1 MIINDYVRLRKPLK
15 IGDIV
20 IDKISKAEFI
30 VTDIKEGNSL
40 PLCLQLISEIKDPI
54 YLNYVVNAAS
64 IYTEKGDNYW
74 VYLNHHVAYGDY
86 SFPTV
91 YTNRRILTC
100 EDLELK
106 ETAPWKVAPKK
117 AEEVETETF
126 DYLISLNDLVKLSE
140 KRLMEDLTTI
150 DRIIKQK
157 FLDNSE
163 VAISPS
169 LLRNKVENKSLI
181 EEIRARGYTVK
192 ISDGRLVISGW

>member
-1 MIINDYVRLRKPLK
+1 MKLDQIKLLK
-15 IGDIV
+15 VGDIV
-20 IDKISKAEFI
+20 VDKVSGAEFI
-30 VTDIKEGNSL
+30 VTGIKEADKL

-54 YLNYVVNAAS
+54 YLNYVATTTTA
-64 IYTEKGDNYW
+64 YAEKGDAYW
-74 VYLNHHVAYGDY
+74 IYLSHSIAYGAY
-86 SFPTV
+86 SYPTV
-91 YTNRRILTC
+91 YVNRRILTC

-106 ETAPWKVAPKK
+106 ETAPWKVSPKK
-117 AEEVETETF
+117 VEEVETETF

-169 LLRNKVENKSLI
+169 LLKSKPENKSLI

>member
-1 MIINDYVRLRKPLK
+1 MKLDQIKLLK
-15 IGDIV
+15 VGDIV
-20 IDKISKAEFI
+20 IDKVSGAEFI
-30 VTDIKEGNSL
+30 VTGIKEADNL

-64 IYTEKGDNYW
+64 IYIKKGDKYW
-74 VYLNHHVAYGDY
+74 VYLNCNIAYGDY
-86 SFPTV
+86 SYRTV

-163 VAISPS
+163 VAIQQS

>member
-1 MIINDYVRLRKPLK
+1 MKLDQIKLLK
-15 IGDIV
+15 VGDIV
-20 IDKISKAEFI
+20 VDKVSEAEFI
-30 VTDIKEGNSL
+30 VTGIKEADNL

-54 YLNYVVNAAS
+54 YLNYVATTTTA
-64 IYTEKGDNYW
+64 YAEKGDAYW
-74 VYLNHHVAYGDY
+74 IYLSHSIAYGAY
-86 SFPTV
+86 SYPTV
-91 YTNRRILTC
+91 YVNRRILTC

-169 LLRNKVENKSLI
+169 LLKSKPENKSLI

-192 ISDGRLVISGW
+192 ISDGNLVISGW

>member
-1 MIINDYVRLRKPLK
+1 MKLDQIKLLK
-15 IGDIV
+15 VGDIV

-64 IYTEKGDNYW
+64 IYTKKGDKYW
-74 VYLNHHVAYGDY
+74 VYLNCNIAYGDY
-86 SFPTV
+86 SYRTV

-169 LLRNKVENKSLI
+169 LLKSKPENKSLI

-192 ISDGRLVISGW
+192 ISDGNLVISGW

>member
-1 MIINDYVRLRKPLK
+1 MKLDQIELLK
-15 IGDIV
+15 VGDIV
-20 IDKISKAEFI
+20 VDKVSEAEFV
-30 VTDIKEGNSL
+30 VTGIKEADSL

-64 IYTEKGDNYW
+64 IYTKKGDKYW
-74 VYLNHHVAYGDY
+74 VYLNCNIAYGDY
-86 SFPTV
+86 SYRTV

-106 ETAPWKVAPKK
+106 ETAPWIKPKEQAK
-117 AEEVETETF
+117 EEVETETF

-169 LLRNKVENKSLI
+169 LLKSKPENKSLI

-192 ISDGRLVISGW
+192 ISDGNLVISGW

>member
-1 MIINDYVRLRKPLK
+1 MKLDQIKLLK
-15 IGDIV
+15 VGDIV

-106 ETAPWKVAPKK
+106 EIAPWIKPKEQAK
-117 AEEVETETF
+117 EEVETETF

-169 LLRNKVENKSLI
+169 LLKSKPENKSLI

-192 ISDGRLVISGW
+192 ISDGNLVISGW

>member
-1 MIINDYVRLRKPLK
+1 MKLDQIKLLK

-20 IDKISKAEFI
+20 VDKVSEAEFV
-30 VTDIKEGNSL
+30 VTGIKEADSL

-64 IYTEKGDNYW
+64 IYTKKGDKYW
-74 VYLNHHVAYGDY
+74 VYLNCNIAYGDY
-86 SFPTV
+86 SYHIV

-163 VAISPS
+163 VAIQQS
-169 LLRNKVENKSLI
+169 LLRSKVENKSLI

-192 ISDGRLVISGW
+192 ISDGNLVISGW

>member
-1 MIINDYVRLRKPLK
+1 MKLDQIKLLK
-15 IGDIV
+15 VGDIV

-106 ETAPWKVAPKK
+106 EIAPWIKPKEQAK
-117 AEEVETETF
+117 EEVETETF

-169 LLRNKVENKSLI
+169 LLKSKPENKSLI
-181 EEIRARGYTVK
+181 EEIRARGYMVK
-192 ISDGRLVISGW
+192 ISDGNLVISGW

>member
-1 MIINDYVRLRKPLK
+1 MNLDEIKLLK

-20 IDKISKAEFI
+20 IDKFSKAEFV
-30 VTDIKEGNSL
+30 VTGINEGSSL

-64 IYTEKGDNYW
+64 IYTKKGDEYW
-74 VYLNHHVAYGDY
+74 VYLSPSIAYGDY
-86 SFPTV
+86 SYLTV

-106 ETAPWKVAPKK
+106 ETAPWIKPKEKAKPEENK
-117 AEEVETETF
+117 AEKF
-126 DYLISLNDLVKLSE
+126 DCLISLDELVKLSE
-140 KRLMEDLTTI
+140 KRLAEDLTTI
-150 DRIIKQK
+150 NQVIQQRYLYSK
-157 FLDNSE
+157 E

-169 LLRNKVENKSLI
+169 LLKSKPEDKALI

>member
-1 MIINDYVRLRKPLK
+1 MKLDQIKLLK
-15 IGDIV
+15 VGDIV
-20 IDKISKAEFI
+20 VDKVSEAEFI

-117 AEEVETETF
+117 VEEVETETF

-169 LLRNKVENKSLI
+169 LLKSKPENKSLI
-181 EEIRARGYTVK
+181 EEIRARGYRVK
-192 ISDGRLVISGW
+192 ISDGNLVISGW

>member
-1 MIINDYVRLRKPLK
+1 MKLDQIKLLK

-20 IDKISKAEFI
+20 IDKISKAEFV
-30 VTDIKEGNSL
+30 VTGINEGSSL

-64 IYTEKGDNYW
+64 IYTKKGDEYW
-74 VYLNHHVAYGDY
+74 VYLNHHVAYSDY

-106 ETAPWKVAPKK
+106 ETAPWKVSPKK
-117 AEEVETETF
+117 VEKDKAEKS
-126 DYLISLNDLVKLSE
+126 DYLISLTELVKLSE
-140 KRLMEDLTTI
+140 KRLAEDLTTI
-150 DRIIKQK
+150 NRLIQQK
-157 FLDNSE
+157 YLDSKE
-163 VAISPS
+163 VAIQQS

>member
-1 MIINDYVRLRKPLK
+1 MKLDQIKLLK
-15 IGDIV
+15 VGDIV

-86 SFPTV
+86 SFQTV

-169 LLRNKVENKSLI
+169 LLKSKPENKSLI

-192 ISDGRLVISGW
+192 ISDGNLVISGW

>member
-1 MIINDYVRLRKPLK
+1 MKLDQIKLLK
-15 IGDIV
+15 VGDIV

-169 LLRNKVENKSLI
+169 LLKSKPENKSLI
-181 EEIRARGYTVK
+181 EEIRARGYMVK
-192 ISDGRLVISGW
+192 ISDGNLVISGW

>member
-1 MIINDYVRLRKPLK
+1 MKLDQIKLLK
-15 IGDIV
+15 VGDIV

-64 IYTEKGDNYW
+64 IYTEKGDEYW
-74 VYLNHHVAYGDY
+74 VYLSHSIAYDDY
-86 SFPTV
+86 SYPTV
-91 YTNRRILTC
+91 YINRRILTC

-106 ETAPWKVAPKK
+106 EIAPWIKPKEQAK
-117 AEEVETETF
+117 EEVETETF

-169 LLRNKVENKSLI
+169 LLKSKPENKSLI
-181 EEIRARGYTVK
+181 EEIRARGYMVK
-192 ISDGRLVISGW
+192 ISDGNLVISGW

>member
-1 MIINDYVRLRKPLK
+1 MKLDQIKLLK
-15 IGDIV
+15 VGDIV

-163 VAISPS
+163 VAIQQS

-192 ISDGRLVISGW
+192 ISDGNLVISGW

>member
-1 MIINDYVRLRKPLK
+1 MKLDQIKLLK
-15 IGDIV
+15 VGDIV

-169 LLRNKVENKSLI
+169 LLKSKPENKSLI

>member
-1 MIINDYVRLRKPLK
+1 MKLDQIKLLK
-15 IGDIV
+15 VGDIV
-20 IDKISKAEFI
+20 VDKVSEAEFV
-30 VTDIKEGNSL
+30 VTSINEGSSL

-54 YLNYVVNAAS
+54 YLNYVANAAS
-64 IYTEKGDNYW
+64 IYTKKGDEYC
-74 VYLNHHVAYGDY
+74 VYLSHSIAYGDY
-86 SFPTV
+86 SYPTV

-117 AEEVETETF
+117 VEKEENKAEHP
-126 DYLISLNDLVKLSE
+126 DYLMPLNELLNLIE
-140 KRLMEDLTTI
+140 KRLMEDLT
-150 DRIIKQK
+150 IINQVIQQRY
-157 FLDNSE
+157 LDSKE

-169 LLRNKVENKSLI
+169 LLKSKPEDKELI

>member
-1 MIINDYVRLRKPLK
+1 MKLDQIKLLK
-15 IGDIV
+15 VGDIV
-20 IDKISKAEFI
+20 VDKVSGAEFI

-86 SFPTV
+86 PFPTV

-169 LLRNKVENKSLI
+169 LLKNKPENKSLI
-181 EEIRARGYTVK
+181 EEIRARGYMVK
-192 ISDGRLVISGW
+192 ISDGNLVISGW

>member
-1 MIINDYVRLRKPLK
+1 MKLDQIKLLK
-15 IGDIV
+15 VGDIV
-20 IDKISKAEFI
+20 VDKVSEAEFI

-74 VYLNHHVAYGDY
+74 VYLNHHVAYNDY
-86 SFPTV
+86 SYPTV

-106 ETAPWKVAPKK
+106 ETAPWIKPKEQAK
-117 AEEVETETF
+117 EEVETETF

-169 LLRNKVENKSLI
+169 LLKSKPENKSLI
-181 EEIRARGYTVK
+181 EEIRARGYMVK
-192 ISDGRLVISGW
+192 ISDGNLVISGW

>member
-1 MIINDYVRLRKPLK
+1 MKLDQIKLLK

-20 IDKISKAEFI
+20 VDNVSKAEFI

-169 LLRNKVENKSLI
+169 LLKSKPENKSLI

-192 ISDGRLVISGW
+192 ISDGNLVISGW

>member
-1 MIINDYVRLRKPLK
+1 MKLDQIKLLK
-15 IGDIV
+15 VGDIV
-20 IDKISKAEFI
+20 VDKVSEAEFV
-30 VTDIKEGNSL
+30 VTGIKEADSL

-64 IYTEKGDNYW
+64 IYTKKGDKYW
-74 VYLNHHVAYGDY
+74 VYLNCNIAYGDY
-86 SFPTV
+86 SYRTV

-140 KRLMEDLTTI
+140 KRLAEDLTTI
-150 DRIIKQK
+150 NQVIQQRYLYNK
-157 FLDNSE
+157 E

-169 LLRNKVENKSLI
+169 LLRSKVENKSLI

-192 ISDGRLVISGW
+192 ISDGNLVISGW

>member
-1 MIINDYVRLRKPLK
+1 MKLDQIKLLK
-15 IGDIV
+15 VGDIV

-64 IYTEKGDNYW
+64 SYTEKGDNYW

-91 YTNRRILTC
+91 YINRRILTC

-106 ETAPWKVAPKK
+106 EIAPWIKPKEQAK
-117 AEEVETETF
+117 EEVETETF

-140 KRLMEDLTTI
+140 KRLAEDLTTI
-150 DRIIKQK
+150 NRLIQQK
-157 FLDNSE
+157 YLDSKE
-163 VAISPS
+163 VAIQQS
-169 LLRNKVENKSLI
+169 LLKSKPENKSLI
-181 EEIRARGYTVK
+181 EEIRARGYMVK
-192 ISDGRLVISGW
+192 ISDGNLVISGW

>member
-1 MIINDYVRLRKPLK
+1 MKLDQIKLLK
-15 IGDIV
+15 VGDIV

-169 LLRNKVENKSLI
+169 LLKSKPENKSLI

-192 ISDGRLVISGW
+192 ISDGNLVISGW

>member
-1 MIINDYVRLRKPLK
+1 MKLDQIKLLK
-15 IGDIV
+15 VGDIV

-169 LLRNKVENKSLI
+169 LLKSKPENKSLI

-192 ISDGRLVISGW
+192 ISDGNLVIGGW

>member
-1 MIINDYVRLRKPLK
+1 MKLDQIKLLK
-15 IGDIV
+15 VGDIV
-20 IDKISKAEFI
+20 VDKVSEAEFV
-30 VTDIKEGNSL
+30 VTGIKEADIL

-54 YLNYVVNAAS
+54 YLNYVVNATS
-64 IYTEKGDNYW
+64 IYTKKGDKYW
-74 VYLNHHVAYGDY
+74 VYLNCNIAYGDY
-86 SFPTV
+86 SYRTV

-169 LLRNKVENKSLI
+169 LLKSKPENKSLI

-192 ISDGRLVISGW
+192 ISDGNLVISGW

>member
-1 MIINDYVRLRKPLK
+1 MRLDQIKLLK
-15 IGDIV
+15 VGDIV
-20 IDKISKAEFI
+20 IDKISKAEFVI
-30 VTDIKEGNSL
+30 TGINEGSSL

-54 YLNYVVNAAS
+54 YLNYVATTTSA
-64 IYTEKGDNYW
+64 YAEKGDAYW
-74 VYLNHHVAYGDY
+74 IYLSHSIAYGDY
-86 SFPTV
+86 SYPTV

-106 ETAPWKVAPKK
+106 ETAPWKVSPKK
-117 AEEVETETF
+117 VEEVETETF

-163 VAISPS
+163 VAIQQS
-169 LLRNKVENKSLI
+169 LLRSKVENKSLI

-192 ISDGRLVISGW
+192 ISDGNLVISGW